1 MLISGEKSNVS
12 VAVLCGGAILFYLRC
27 KAKRAGNPLGVIG
40 AHFSFAYAV
49 HVVRGERG
57 DPLHVE

>member
-1 MLISGEKSNVS
+1 MWGRNTVFPTVQS
-12 VAVLCGGAILFYLRC
+12 
-27 KAKRAGNPLGVIG
+27 KRAGNALGVIG
-40 AHFSFAYAV
+40 APFSFAYAV

>member
-1 MLISGEKSNVS
+1 M
-12 VAVLCGGAILFYLRC
+12 AVLCGGRNTVLPTLQS
-27 KAKRAGNPLGVIG
+27 KRAGNALGVIG
-40 AHFSFAYAV
+40 APFSLCV